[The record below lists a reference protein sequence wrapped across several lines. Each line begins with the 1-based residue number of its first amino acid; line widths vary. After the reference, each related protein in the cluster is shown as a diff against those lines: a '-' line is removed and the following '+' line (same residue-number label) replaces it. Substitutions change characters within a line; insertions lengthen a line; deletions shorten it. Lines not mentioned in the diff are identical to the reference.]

1 MVDTNFFKTKKELI
15 EKPPI
20 KIKEVVAAR
29 KASAAAIEDKIGD
42 FIFSTNLKSDADEKT

>member
-1 MVDTNFFKTKKELI
+1 MVDTNFFKTKKEVM

-29 KASAAAIEDKIGD
+29 KASAAIEDKIGD